1 MQYRVAGMASRRA
14 LGDRLAAGLALAV
27 GAVVELG
34 QGPLHLV
41 ELAAELGGEDLVLA
55 LLGGHLAGVGE
66 VVVEGAGAPPGCE
79 DEIWASSRSRSS
91 ARSLRTVDSRDWSGI
106 GPGYRPCS
114 RPGVSVPVHLPQPLG
129 GDERV
134 HLRGADRGVP
144 EQLLHGADVGT
155 VVQHVGRAGVAQHVR
170 G

>member
-1 MQYRVAGMASRRA
+1 MQKRVAGMASRRG
-14 LGDRLAAGLALAV
+14 LGDRLTARLALAV

-34 QGPLHLV
+34 QGPLDLV

-66 VVVEGAGAPPGCE
+66 VVVEGAPAAGLE

-106 GPGYRPCS
+106 GPGYRPC
-114 RPGVSVPVHLPQPLG
+114 RA
-129 GDERV
+129 
-134 HLRGADRGVP
+134 RG
-144 EQLLHGADVGT
+144 
-155 VVQHVGRAGVAQHVR
+155 
-170 G
+170 